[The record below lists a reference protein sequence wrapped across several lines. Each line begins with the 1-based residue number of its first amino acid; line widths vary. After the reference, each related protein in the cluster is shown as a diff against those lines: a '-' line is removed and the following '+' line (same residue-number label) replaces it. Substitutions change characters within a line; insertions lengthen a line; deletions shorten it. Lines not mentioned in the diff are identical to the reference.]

1 MDEARLRML
10 LGSALV
16 DEPVIRPVAEN
27 VLRAGIK
34 RRRSRRVR
42 GVAGGAAVAALIAVA
57 IPGVIR
63 PLGAPPAGQP
73 PAGEFTVYVR
83 SIAAGTVT
91 PITTGASTP

>member
-27 VLRAGIK
+27 VLRAGIR

-42 GVAGGAAVAALIAVA
+42 GVAGGAAVAALIAV
-57 IPGVIR
+57 VIGSLR
-63 PLGAPPAGQP
+63 YGA
-73 PAGEFTVYVR
+73 
-83 SIAAGTVT
+83 AASARGLLLW
-91 PITTGASTP
+91 